1 MYGATIGKLGI
12 AKKEMTSNQACCAC
26 TPFSFIYHKYLFYY
40 LLAIKP
46 QLIKQGFGGA
56 QPNISKDKITNNYI
70 SFPCYKEQVKICDK
84 LDEIFKKISILK
96 DDKGSLNNLINLCK
110 HKILDYYFGENS
122 CYKSYYPSV
131 PLKNICTLEKYNNTN
146 NGNLPYLEA
155 KVIRGTKTAIIKDI
169 GVFVS
174 KGTRIIL
181 VDGENSGE
189 IMIVPCDGYMGSTFR
204 VLNSNDS
211 LIDKE
216 YLSFFILYNK
226 KALKDNKTGSA
237 IPHLNKKIFNSLN
250 VILPPL
256 DIQQEFAR
264 KIFKLFDIINK
275 IS

>member
-1 MYGATIGKLGI
+1 MPLNFYPYCKNEYAQIYFLSDFLLSRVAQIEYGCKMPRLGTNDGKKL
-12 AKKEMTSNQACCAC
+12 
-26 TPFSFIYHKYLFYY
+26 LFP
-40 LLAIKP
+40 LPPI
-46 QLIKQGFGGA
+46 
-56 QPNISKDKITNNYI
+56 N
-70 SFPCYKEQVKICDK
+70 EQIR
-84 LDEIFKKISILK
+84 ILK
-96 DDKGSLNNLINLCK
+96 KYNLILKNIDFLRK
-110 HKILDYYFGENS
+110 EKGEINELNHLLKKKILDFYFGEDS

-181 VDGENSGE
+181 VDSENSGE